1 MIYVYFLY
9 VIIFV
14 KIISQI
20 LGYKCLLIARILG
33 LIIYYLASFNLNPMQ
48 LITLQVFDSNNV

>member
-33 LIIYYLASFNLNPMQ
+33 LTIYYLASFNLNPMQ